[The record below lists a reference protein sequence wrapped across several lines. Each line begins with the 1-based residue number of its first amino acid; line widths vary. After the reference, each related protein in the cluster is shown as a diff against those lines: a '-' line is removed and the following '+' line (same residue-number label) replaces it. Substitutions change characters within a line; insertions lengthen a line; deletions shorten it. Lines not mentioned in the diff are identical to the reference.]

1 MRNRIKKPSTPE
13 ILEDK
18 KDQLVALTMPVSPAS
33 DRYRMLF
40 AKVDRLCRPEE
51 KKIIALTSSIK
62 GEGKTTT
69 ASNLSVVCA
78 RDFGK
83 RCLVIDGD
91 FKNPALAKRFGV
103 TDNPGLS
110 EVISEKCRLGNAI
123 QRGPVENLTIL
134 PMGNR
139 SLIENNVW
147 TSDKMKEILKELRG
161 WFDYIWVDAPPILP
175 IFDMSLI
182 SDRVDGVLIVIRSGE
197 VPEELL
203 TQAMKSLG
211 STKVIGSILN
221 GADLT
226 WPSQYYQYG
235 Y

>member
-1 MRNRIKKPSTPE
+1 MKDRGKKRSMPNPQPE
-13 ILEDK
+13 REN
-18 KDQLVALTMPVSPAS
+18 LVSLTLPISPAC

-51 KKIIALTSSIK
+51 KKVIALTSSVK

-69 ASNLSVVCA
+69 AANIGIVCA

-103 TDNPGLS
+103 PEEPGLS
-110 EVISEKCRLGNAI
+110 DVIAEKCRLGNAI

-139 SLIENNVW
+139 SLRESNVW
-147 TSDKMKEILKELRG
+147 TSEKMKDVLKEVRG
-161 WFDYIWVDAPPILP
+161 WFDYVWVDAPPILP

-182 SDRVDGVLIVIRSGE
+182 SDSVDGVLIVIRSGH

-211 STKVIGSILN
+211 SSKVIGSVLN
-221 GADLT
+221 GAELT